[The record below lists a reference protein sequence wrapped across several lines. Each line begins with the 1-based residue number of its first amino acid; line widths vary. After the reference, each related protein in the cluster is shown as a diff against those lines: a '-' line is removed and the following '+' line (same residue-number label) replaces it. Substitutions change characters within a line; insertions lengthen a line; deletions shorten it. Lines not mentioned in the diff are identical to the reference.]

1 MHSVQFGA
9 SVASSLEC
17 ALVLLMRNVDRLDAR
32 DYHVWGASSSRS
44 GRNVILSYSQ
54 RISERRRWGDVRE
67 GWRKWIA

>member
-32 DYHVWGASSSRS
+32 D
-44 GRNVILSYSQ
+44 
-54 RISERRRWGDVRE
+54 
-67 GWRKWIA
+67 